1 MTRRVAITGIGVI
14 APNGADTETFW
25 RGCMRGDTHVAAIP
39 EHWRRYAEYAS
50 PVWAPLPRIDFGRY
64 GISRIERM
72 QLDTATML
80 ALSASRQA
88 LDAAGFVCHVKDEK
102 KGTFTIEALAP
113 QRAGVFMG
121 SGVGGLTSLIA
132 AEANHVF
139 TPLQSSLKELRR
151 ASGAAAE
158 PVEKAVG
165 DIADRMTST
174 MIMPPRFNPFIVS
187 MIMPNACSA
196 ATGIKYSLNGPN
208 TTYCCACAA
217 GTVAL
222 GQAFRAVRAGDID
235 MAVAGGVEYLAD
247 DFGGIFR
254 GFDIAK
260 TLVRGELAPERINRP
275 FDHRRS
281 GFLFSE
287 GGAAVLIL
295 ESMDTALARGARPI
309 AEIRGYAETFDG
321 HNIMMLDPEAV
332 QIKRVIREA
341 LADASVGAGAIDYV
355 NAHATGTVLNDQV
368 EAAVLAEIFGG
379 KPLVNATKSLVG
391 HTIGAAGAI
400 EAAVTALSIRDR
412 TTHVC
417 RNLDEPIADV
427 RFVRAVEQSP
437 IHAALTHSFA
447 FGGHNAA
454 LVLAVPDT
462 P

>member
-1 MTRRVAITGIGVI
+1 MSRRVAVTGIGVI
-14 APNGADTETFW
+14 APTGADTDSFWSSCLRGET
-25 RGCMRGDTHVAAIP
+25 RVAGIP
-39 EHWRRYAEYAS
+39 AHWRRYAEFAS
-50 PVWAPLPRIDFGRY
+50 PVWAPLPDIDFGRY

-72 QLDTATML
+72 QLDKATML

-88 LDAAGFVCHVKDEK
+88 LDAAGFVCRVKDEK
-102 KGTFTIEALAP
+102 KGTCSVESLDP

-121 SGVGGLTSLIA
+121 TGVGGLTSLIA

-139 TPLQSSLKELRR
+139 TPLKSSLQQMRQAGAE
-151 ASGAAAE
+151 AGDAAAG
-158 PVEKAVG
+158 PIG
-165 DIADRMTST
+165 DIADGMSDM

-196 ATGIKYSLNGPN
+196 ATGIKYSLHGPN
-208 TTYCCACAA
+208 TSYCCACAA

-222 GQAFRAVRAGDID
+222 GQAFRAVRAGGID
-235 MAVAGGVEYLAD
+235 MALAGGVEYLAD

-260 TLVRGELAPERINRP
+260 TLVRGELPPERINRP
-275 FDHRRS
+275 FDTRRS

-295 ESMDTALARGARPI
+295 EALDTALARGAEPI

-321 HNIMMLDPEAV
+321 HNIMMLDPRAT
-332 QIKRVIREA
+332 QITRVIREA
-341 LADASVGAGAIDYV
+341 LADASVGGDDIDYV
-355 NAHATGTVLNDQV
+355 NAHATGTTLNDQV
-368 EAAVLAEIFGG
+368 ESGVLAELFGDR
-379 KPLVNATKSLVG
+379 PLVNATKSLIG

-400 EAAVTALSIRDR
+400 EAAVTALSIRDQ

-417 RNLDEPIADV
+417 RNLEEPIADLS
-427 RFVRAVEQSP
+427 FVRSVEQRP
-437 IHAALTHSFA
+437 IRTALTHSFA

-454 LVLAVPDT
+454 LVLSAC
-462 P
+462 

>member
-1 MTRRVAITGIGVI
+1 MSRRVAITGIGVI
-14 APNGADTETFW
+14 APTGTDTESFW
-25 RGCMRGDTHVAAIP
+25 RSALRGDTSVAAIP
-39 EHWRRYAEYAS
+39 EHWRRYAEYSSA
-50 PVWAPLPRIDFGRY
+50 VWAPLPEIDVGQF

-72 QLDTATML
+72 QLDKATML

-102 KGTFTIEALAP
+102 KGTYTLEALDP

-139 TPLQSSLKELRR
+139 TPLGSSLKELR
-151 ASGAAAE
+151 AAAADGDE
-158 PVEKAVG
+158 AVAERI
-165 DIADRMTST
+165 DAIAGNMSGT

-196 ATGIKYSLNGPN
+196 TAGIKYSLNGPN

-222 GQAFRAVRAGDID
+222 GQAFRAVRDGRID
-235 MAVAGGVEYLAD
+235 MALAGGVEYLAD
-247 DFGGIFR
+247 SFGGIFR
-254 GFDIAK
+254 GFDTAK
-260 TLVRGELAPERINRP
+260 TLARGELEPDAVNRP
-275 FDHRRS
+275 FDRRRS
-281 GFLFSE
+281 GFLFRE

-295 ESMDTALARGARPI
+295 EAMDTALARQARPI

-321 HNIMMLDPEAV
+321 HNIMMLDPDAGQV
-332 QIKRVIREA
+332 KRVIHEA
-341 LADASVGAGAIDYV
+341 LADAAAKIDDIDYV

-368 EAAVLAEIFGG
+368 EAPVLAETFGD
-379 KPLVNATKSLVG
+379 KPLVNATKSLIG
-391 HTIGAAGAI
+391 HTVGAAGAI
-400 EAAVTALSIRDR
+400 EAAVTALSIRDQ

-417 RNLDEPIADV
+417 RNLEEPIAPL
-427 RFVRAVEQSP
+427 RFVRTVEQSP
-437 IHAALTHSFA
+437 MRTALTHSFA

-454 LVLAVPDT
+454 LVLSAP
-462 P
+462 